1 MSTNRNS
8 ASAAAT
14 EVQVARESVD
24 DALMIVAS
32 YGPWGADLNDAH
44 RRQIVLADEV
54 HRLRHLYEMAVHGR
68 AEMRAALR
76 QLSDALRAALAEP
89 AEQEPVAWSVLDKRT
104 GKHWY
109 THESKYTAQ
118 HYANEYS
125 HREPDGS
132 PSMVVTPLYTAPQP
146 RRRLTDEDLDNTTR
160 KQVDDLLD
168 HIYEYGTAAEGINY
182 RVRAIARAIERAHGI
197 GEHE

>member
-14 EVQVARESVD
+14 EEGLGPNAQDVARESVD

-76 QLSDALRAALAEP
+76 QERDGLEARYMALVKAVADGRAMQPAPPLLVALGPNAG
-89 AEQEPVAWSVLDKRT
+89 VK
-104 GKHWY
+104 
-109 THESKYTAQ
+109 
-118 HYANEYS
+118 
-125 HREPDGS
+125 
-132 PSMVVTPLYTAPQP
+132 
-146 RRRLTDEDLDNTTR
+146 
-160 KQVDDLLD
+160 
-168 HIYEYGTAAEGINY
+168 
-182 RVRAIARAIERAHGI
+182 ARP
-197 GEHE
+197 

>member
-76 QLSDALRAALAEP
+76 QERDGPGSDDYSDCEALVAAGLMT
-89 AEQEPVAWSVLDKRT
+89 KRK
-104 GKHWY
+104 G
-109 THESKYTAQ
+109 
-118 HYANEYS
+118 
-125 HREPDGS
+125 HRE
-132 PSMVVTPLYTAPQP
+132 MMQAV
-146 RRRLTDEDLDNTTR
+146 
-160 KQVDDLLD
+160 
-168 HIYEYGTAAEGINY
+168 TAAINE
-182 RVRAIARAIERAHGI
+182 ITKKL
-197 GEHE
+197 

>member
-89 AEQEPVAWSVLDKRT
+89 AEQEAVAWSVLDKRT

-146 RRRLTDEDLDNTTR
+146 QPDDTALLQQCLEALDAALSDDKPYIKECKEAVAAIKERL
-160 KQVDDLLD
+160 K
-168 HIYEYGTAAEGINY
+168 
-182 RVRAIARAIERAHGI
+182 
-197 GEHE
+197 

>member
-1 MSTNRNS
+1 MIRRPPRSTLS
-8 ASAAAT
+8 PSSAASD
-14 EVQVARESVD
+14 VYKRQLR
-24 DALMIVAS
+24 DAAQQAL
-32 YGPWGADLNDAH
+32 GALETVLSDAYHRSFQECCGRIGFGCCGNPNEAWTPEDNKIMDLLSPA
-44 RRQIVLADEV
+44 Q
-54 HRLRHLYEMAVHGR
+54 
-68 AEMRAALR
+68 R

-146 RRRLTDEDLDNTTR
+146 QPDDTALLQQCLEALDAALSDDKPYIKECKEAVAAIKERL
-160 KQVDDLLD
+160 K
-168 HIYEYGTAAEGINY
+168 
-182 RVRAIARAIERAHGI
+182 
-197 GEHE
+197 